1 MPDPRAIPSPSPRL
15 GFGLLLALLALV
27 AAGKVI
33 LADTLDPDCFWH
45 LRVADEIARQSW
57 PHPLIDDLSF
67 ASIRQPWTPYSWLAE
82 LGMKWL
88 WDAGGFRAAVAAQ
101 AALES
106 AFILLLGL
114 AALEFS
120 RRVHGQARYL
130 ASALAAAMGG
140 ILSLA
145 YLSFRPVTAALT
157 LLALIGWLLLRDRRM
172 SQQSKAVWLVPPITA
187 VLTNLHFFAF
197 FVPLWTAALLIGDL
211 FPPPLVLR
219 GRAGVGVGDSAE
231 PCGASEIAPSS
242 PPPRLLRGAILLLL
256 SLAACCM
263 TPLLPGALRSILD
276 YSTQDVMVRS
286 GTIAEFRPFY
296 SGIMGNVSAAFV
308 AALWTCILW
317 HRIRPPHIPLGEVLW
332 LAGSTLS
339 LFLMGRLSPLFA
351 IIAAPAFAAAIP
363 RLSDR
368 ILARPPIVAAL
379 AAVLALSAWPVA
391 RAFPRHGES
400 LSLWLN
406 RHGPD
411 APNYPCQAA
420 DFVDRNVPAQTHH
433 LICELTWGGFL
444 EWRLGD
450 RFQTLMDGRT
460 QLFAPEFWSVVAL
473 GSPDQRKKF
482 LAATH
487 ADAAVVRAGHGA
499 YGKILNELN
508 WKTVYR
514 DDFAEVLVPP
524 AQFEIRDPNQAVSNS
539 Q

>member
-1 MPDPRAIPSPSPRL
+1 MPDPRTIPSPSPRL

-88 WDAGGFRAAVAAQ
+88 WDAGGFRAAVAVQ
-101 AALES
+101 AAMES

-114 AALEFS
+114 AALELS

-157 LLALIGWLLLRDRRM
+157 LLALIAWLLLRDRRM
-172 SQQSKAVWLVPPITA
+172 NQRSKAVWLVPPITA

-197 FVPLWTAALLIGDL
+197 FVPLWTAALLIGDAMD
-211 FPPPLVLR
+211 R
-219 GRAGVGVGDSAE
+219 RA
-231 PCGASEIAPSS
+231 ASTSRL
-242 PPPRLLRGAILLLL
+242 PRLLRGFVLLLL
-256 SLAACCM
+256 SLAACCL
-263 TPLLPGALRSILD
+263 TPLLPGALRSVLD

-308 AALWTCILW
+308 AALWTCVLW
-317 HRIRPPHIPLGEVLW
+317 HRIRPPRVPLGEVLW

-363 RLSDR
+363 RLSDK

-379 AAVLALSAWPVA
+379 AVVLALSAWPVA
-391 RAFPRHGES
+391 RAFPRPGES

-411 APNYPCQAA
+411 APNYPCLAA

-460 QLFAPEFWSVVAL
+460 QLFAPEFWRVAAL
-473 GSPDQRKKF
+473 GSPDQRKKL
-482 LAATH
+482 LADTH

-499 YGKILNELN
+499 FGQILTELN

-524 AQFEIRDPNQAVSNS
+524 PTEFEIPNPNQSISNS

>member
-1 MPDPRAIPSPSPRL
+1 MTNDIPPNCRHKTSVSKPLIPNPSPRL
-15 GFGLLLALLALV
+15 GFGLLLGLLAVV

-88 WDAGGFRAAVAAQ
+88 WDAGGFRAAIAVQ
-101 AALES
+101 AGMES
-106 AFILLLGL
+106 AFIVLLGL
-114 AALEFS
+114 GALELS
-120 RRVHGQARYL
+120 RRIHGQARYL

-172 SQQSKAVWLVPPITA
+172 NQQSKAVWMVPPITA
-187 VLTNLHFFAF
+187 VLTNLHFFAI
-197 FVPLWTAALLIGDL
+197 FVPLWTAALL
-211 FPPPLVLR
+211 
-219 GRAGVGVGDSAE
+219 VGDAIDRRAASA
-231 PCGASEIAPSS
+231 SPS
-242 PPPRLLRGAILLLL
+242 PRLLRGAVLLLL
-256 SLAACCM
+256 LLAACCM
-263 TPLLPGALRSILD
+263 TPLLSGTLRSVLD

-308 AALWTCILW
+308 AALWIRVIW
-317 HRIRPPHIPLGEVLW
+317 HRIRQPRINLGEVLW
-332 LAGSTLS
+332 LAGSTIL
-339 LFLMGRLSPLFA
+339 LFLMGRLSPVFA
-351 IIAAPAFAAAIP
+351 IIAAPAFAAVIP

-368 ILARPPIVAAL
+368 ILVRPPIVAAL
-379 AAVLALSAWPVA
+379 AVVLALSAWPVA
-391 RAFPRHGES
+391 RGFPRPGQS

-406 RHGPD
+406 RHGPE
-411 APNYPCQAA
+411 APNYPCLAA
-420 DFVDRNVPAQTHH
+420 DFVDRNIPGQTHH
-433 LICELTWGGFL
+433 LICEWPWGGFL

-460 QLFAPEFWSVVAL
+460 QLFAPEFWRLAAL
-473 GSPDQRKKF
+473 GSPEQRKKL

-499 YGKILNELN
+499 FGQILTELN
-508 WKTVYR
+508 WKTV
-514 DDFAEVLVPP
+514 L
-524 AQFEIRDPNQAVSNS
+524 SG
-539 Q
+539 